1 MALPAVP
8 PLKDTDQT
16 HPSHGPLQP
25 LAPDWLTPERLHC
38 CSVFPYHSLSLSV
51 FPSLFSVALR
61 IKALLKDE
69 SRGPLQTKEERE
81 LDPASDGGEWWLELE
96 GGKKEWKK
104 RLDMWGENVADRTHF
119 NKMVMTIVFLV
130 RSAERY
136 ARKKWRR
143 LCDLGID
150 STAAELELQVPQS
163 AATLL
168 NYPSARTFFLVKM
181 LQVHCDWSSF
191 GKWYISFFLCYL
203 PPARSAVVA
212 GQWLC

>member
-1 MALPAVP
+1 M
-8 PLKDTDQT
+8 
-16 HPSHGPLQP
+16 
-25 LAPDWLTPERLHC
+25 
-38 CSVFPYHSLSLSV
+38 
-51 FPSLFSVALR
+51 
-61 IKALLKDE
+61 
-69 SRGPLQTKEERE
+69 
-81 LDPASDGGEWWLELE
+81 
-96 GGKKEWKK
+96 
-104 RLDMWGENVADRTHF
+104 ENVADRTHF

-136 ARKKWRR
+136 ARKKWRC

-150 STAAELELQVPQS
+150 STAEELELQVPQS

-168 NYPSARTFFLVKM
+168 NYPSTRTYFLVKM
-181 LQVHCDWSSF
+181 LQVRHGWSSF